1 MTTTSPLPSLL
12 SPTSR
17 ARAKTVKKGGKKGKS
32 AKVQK
37 LWDSDSESD
46 SDSDW
51 WAEESVETTNLA
63 QVNLAE
69 DGDKKDDDK
78 KVEDK
83 EDDDKKDDKK
93 DDDKEDDDKK
103 DDDRE
108 DDDKKDGKK
117 DDDKE
122 DDDKK
127 DDDSAK
133 ESSNLGLILGLV
145 GCAGIIGVTT
155 WYCTSK
161 KSAEHE

>member
-78 KVEDK
+78 KAEDK
-83 EDDDKKDDKK
+83 KDDDKKDDKK
-93 DDDKEDDDKK
+93 DDDKEDDDK
-103 DDDRE
+103 E
-108 DDDKKDGKK
+108 
-117 DDDKE
+117 
-122 DDDKK
+122 

-161 KSAEHE
+161 KSAEHEGGEKDTKKLFK